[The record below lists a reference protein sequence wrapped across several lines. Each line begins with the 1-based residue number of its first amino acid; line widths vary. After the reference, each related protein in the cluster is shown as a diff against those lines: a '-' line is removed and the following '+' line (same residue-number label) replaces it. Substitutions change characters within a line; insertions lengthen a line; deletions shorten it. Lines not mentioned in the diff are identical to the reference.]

1 LKFTDNK
8 LINADYWNRIK
19 KVLILAGF
27 FYGSWLVLI
36 QHQKWGVWLIL
47 TAVVLLLLMGLQKLF
62 AGRLSER
69 QPLQPEEYK
78 FIDKWITT
86 PWRNRFV
93 IAVILFSFA
102 LGIYSKF
109 YAKFRTH
116 EKASLVYVITG
127 VTVLLLMVLGK
138 LFPDRPPK
146 HKPGPDEASKL
157 HLS

>member
-1 LKFTDNK
+1 MKFTDNQ
-8 LINADYWNRIK
+8 LITSDYWNRIK

-78 FIDKWITT
+78 FLEKWITSA
-86 PWRNRFV
+86 WQNRFMV
-93 IAVILFSFA
+93 AAVLFSFA
-102 LGIYSKF
+102 LAIYARF
-109 YAKFRTH
+109 FAKFRTH
-116 EKASLVYVITG
+116 GKAGFVYLITG
-127 VTVLLLMVLGK
+127 ATMLLLLLLGRS
-138 LFPDRPPK
+138 FPDRPAK
-146 HKPGPDEASKL
+146 HKPKPDEESKL
-157 HLS
+157 HRS